1 MQAAAAEE
9 RVRAVLDPQGR
20 LFSASLQL
28 SDESAA
34 TALAEF
40 LQVCGLWQGAQI
52 GSEVQCSAV
61 QCSVPAFCLVASSF
75 LDSEFHGLGASA

>member
-1 MQAAAAEE
+1 MYSAPCCACSPMQAAAAEE

-28 SDESAA
+28 SDEGTA

-40 LQVCGLWQGAQI
+40 LQVCGLWQGGPI
-52 GSEVQCSAV
+52 GRCA
-61 QCSVPAFCLVASSF
+61 PAFCLVASS
-75 LDSEFHGLGASA
+75 S